1 MSIHVKL
8 IPRGKGFM
16 TRALLDTIVQWE
28 QELFRTTDV
37 VHQYVFA
44 KTGFCN
50 VFVYCDD
57 ELVSFLTTLKREAL
71 FDDQHVLLGG
81 ISGVMTPPQHQR
93 KGYAGLALR
102 EAKRVIFEEIEADLG
117 ALLCVEA
124 LVPFY
129 VRYGW
134 QSVTCPVEMA
144 QPGGKVLWPE
154 RMMILLRGEE
164 QWHPQKIAL
173 CGLPW

>member
-1 MSIHVKL
+1 MAIHIKL
-8 IPRGKGFM
+8 IPRGKGLM

-37 VHQYVFA
+37 VHQYVFE
-44 KTGFCN
+44 KTGFC
-50 VFVYCDD
+50 
-57 ELVSFLTTLKREAL
+57 
-71 FDDQHVLLGG
+71 DDQRVLLGG

-102 EAKRVIFEEIEADLG
+102 EAKRLIFEEMGADLG
-117 ALLCVEA
+117 ALLCVDA

-129 VRYGW
+129 VRHGW
-134 QSVTCPVEMA
+134 QAVTCPVAMA
-144 QPGGKVLWPE
+144 QPGGKVLWPA
-154 RMMILLRGEE
+154 RMMILPRGEA
-164 QWHPQKIAL
+164 QWQPQKIDL